1 MRKYRYL
8 FDQLVRR
15 ELKQKYKGT
24 FVGVLWYLVNPLVL
38 MGVYGVML
46 GSLLQTVT
54 VHDYLVFIL
63 SGLLVWLFFSQG
75 LNAACT
81 SLVDQAGLIG
91 KVAFPRATVPAA
103 TVVVQLIPMLTILIV
118 LIPLSAIL
126 QGTSL
131 LPLLALPPLL
141 ICLFAFTLGF
151 ALVASSMNAHFRDV
165 QPIVTAA
172 LLPWFFVSGVLFNLA
187 NLAGA
192 NGHGP
197 RHTLEQV
204 LRWGDPIAPFVVAF
218 RAVIY
223 SGAWPSVPVILYVV
237 VASGLSLAIGASVF
251 RRLSAELA
259 VVI

>member
-1 MRKYRYL
+1 
-8 FDQLVRR
+8 
-15 ELKQKYKGT
+15 
-24 FVGVLWYLVNPLVL
+24 
-38 MGVYGVML
+38 
-46 GSLLQTVT
+46 LLHVET

-75 LNAACT
+75 LSASCS

-103 TVVVQLIPMLTILIV
+103 TVVVQLIPMLTILVV

-131 LPLLALPPLL
+131 LPLLALPALL

-151 ALVASSMNAHFRDV
+151 ALVVSSMNAHFRDV

-172 LLPWFFVSGVLFNLA
+172 LLPWFFVSGVLFNLDH
-187 NLAGA
+187 LASSDDHGA
-192 NGHGP
+192 
-197 RHTLEQV
+197 RRTLEEV
-204 LRWGDPIAPFVVAF
+204 LRWGDPIAPFVTAF
-218 RAVIY
+218 RDVIY
-223 SGAWPSVPVILYVV
+223 GGAWPSLAVFVYVI
-237 VASGLSLAIGASVF
+237 VAAGASLAIGATMF

>member
-46 GSLLQTVT
+46 GDLLHAVS

-63 SGLLVWLFFSQG
+63 SGLLVWLFFSQA
-75 LNAACT
+75 LSASST
-81 SLVDQAGLIG
+81 SLVEQAGLIG
-91 KVAFPRATVPAA
+91 KVAFPRAMVPAA
-103 TVVVQLIPMLTILIV
+103 TVVVQLIPMLTILVV
-118 LIPLSAIL
+118 LVPLSAIL
-126 QGTSL
+126 QGVDL
-131 LPLLALPPLL
+131 LPLLVLPLVMA
-141 ICLFAFTLGF
+141 CLFAFTIGF

-165 QPIVTAA
+165 QPIITAA
-172 LLPWFFVSGVLFNLA
+172 LLPWFFVSGVLFNIASLP
-187 NLAGA
+187 GA
-192 NGHGP
+192 NGHGA
-197 RHTLEQV
+197 RHVLEQI
-204 LRWGDPIAPFVVAF
+204 LRWGDPIAPFVTAF
-218 RAVIY
+218 RDVIY
-223 SGAWPSVPVILYVV
+223 GGAWPSAAVLIYVV
-237 VASGLSLAIGASVF
+237 VAAAASLSVGSFVF

>member
-46 GSLLQTVT
+46 GDLLHAVS

-63 SGLLVWLFFSQG
+63 SGLLVWLFFSQA
-75 LNAACT
+75 LNSSCT

-91 KVAFPRATVPAA
+91 KVAFPRAAVPAA
-103 TVVVQLIPMLTILIV
+103 TVVVQLIPMLTILVV

-126 QGTSL
+126 QSISL
-131 LPLLALPPLL
+131 LPLLALPLL
-141 ICLFAFTLGF
+141 FVCLFAFTLGF
-151 ALVASSMNAHFRDV
+151 ALVVSSMNAHFRDV
-165 QPIVTAA
+165 QPIITAA
-172 LLPWFFVSGVLFNLA
+172 LLPWFFVSGVLFNIASLP
-187 NLAGA
+187 GA
-192 NGHGP
+192 NGHGA
-197 RHTLEQV
+197 RHALDEI
-204 LRWGDPIAPFVVAF
+204 LRWGDPIAPFVNAF
-218 RAVIY
+218 RDVIY
-223 SGAWPSVPVILYVV
+223 SGTWPPVAVLVYVV
-237 VASGLSLAIGASVF
+237 VAAGGSLAIGSSVF